1 MKRALFV
8 LAILA
13 VIGTPAWAQGSS
25 EERILKL
32 EASGTAI
39 PLGNPFAGDFS
50 LLANWQG
57 TGPLGKIG
65 SQAIILY
72 QQIDP
77 VVGNLVCRGGQIG
90 LRFESNGDVL
100 LLTISP
106 GFAGT
111 SVPVSPTAMKS
122 EQNLA
127 GVVVGGTGRFAGAT
141 GSFTMSITG
150 LFALPGLVHVA
161 EGTIEIALDRK

>member
-1 MKRALFV
+1 MKRALTV

-13 VIGTPAWAQGSS
+13 VIGTPAWAQESS
-25 EERILKL
+25 EVRVLKL

-57 TGPLGKIG
+57 KGPLGK
-65 SQAIILY
+65 SAAQAMILY
-72 QQIDP
+72 QRIDP
-77 VVGNLVCRGGQIG
+77 AVGNLICGGGQIG
-90 LRFESNGDVL
+90 VRFESTGDML
-100 LLTISP
+100 LLNINP

-111 SVPVSPTAMKS
+111 SVPVSPGTMKS

-127 GVVVGGTGRFAGAT
+127 GVVVGGTGQFAGAT
-141 GSFTMSITG
+141 GSFTMSING
-150 LFALPGLVHVA
+150 FVALPGLVHLA
-161 EGTIEIALDRK
+161 GGTIEIALERK

>member
-1 MKRALFV
+1 MKRTLTV

-25 EERILKL
+25 EAQVLRL

-57 TGPLGKIG
+57 KGPLGRIG
-65 SQAIILY
+65 AQAAILY
-72 QQIDP
+72 QRIDP
-77 VVGNLVCRGGQIG
+77 AVGNLVCGGGQIG
-90 LRFESNGDVL
+90 LRFESTGDML
-100 LLTISP
+100 LLNINP

-111 SVPVSPTAMKS
+111 SVPISPGAMKS
-122 EQNLA
+122 EQSLA
-127 GVVVGGTGRFAGAT
+127 GVIVGGTGRFAGAT
-141 GSFTMSITG
+141 GSFTMSING
-150 LFALPGLVHVA
+150 FFVLPGLVHAA
-161 EGTIEIALDRK
+161 EGTIEVALERK